1 MLPTKRIYYPFI
13 DILKAIAICFVVFY
27 HNFFVVINPDFRML
41 GDYLKYLFYTVLG
54 IGVPL
59 FFTVN
64 GFLVFQKKCN
74 LKKHILKTFKIII
87 ITGIWGVFSL
97 ILLMIL
103 RNDKFYVI
111 SFFNDLISLKQGYI
125 NYLWFMEALVFL
137 YLLYPLLEWIYRK
150 YFHIFQII
158 LIGVIIYTIL
168 IPTGCSI
175 SKAIVGDMK
184 DFYIIKI
191 LNSFPGIYF
200 LFSLSYFMMGGMIYK
215 FSSNIK
221 IKKKK
226 GILLGILFFLMI
238 VIQTLLGV
246 LESKNTG
253 TVFDNVWNGYDS
265 IFIYIGTIIIFVIYF
280 CYDKQKKA
288 CFVEKIGINSLG
300 IYFIHP
306 ILIAIIM
313 KIPEIKLVYSNVII
327 NFISSIFI
335 TIISFYITI
344 FLKKIPLLK
353 KLVEL

>member
-1 MLPTKRIYYPFI
+1 MLSTKRIYYPFI

-27 HNFFVVINPDFRML
+27 HNFFVVIHSDFLML
-41 GDYLKYLFYTVLG
+41 GDYLKYLFYTALG
-54 IGVPL
+54 VGVPL
-59 FFTVN
+59 FFTIN

-74 LKKHILKTFKIII
+74 LKKHILKIFKIIV
-87 ITGIWGVFSL
+87 ITGIWGTFSL

-111 SFFNDLISLKQGYI
+111 SFLNDLISLKQGYI
-125 NYLWFMEALVFL
+125 NYLWFMEALIFL

-150 YFHIFQII
+150 YFRIFQII
-158 LIGVIIYTIL
+158 LMGAIIYTIL
-168 IPTGCSI
+168 IPTICSI
-175 SKAIVGDMK
+175 SKTIAGNMD

-191 LNSFPGIYF
+191 LSSFPGIYF
-200 LFSLSYFMMGGMIYK
+200 LFSISYFMMGGMIYK
-215 FSSNIK
+215 FSLNIK
-221 IKKKK
+221 IRKKK